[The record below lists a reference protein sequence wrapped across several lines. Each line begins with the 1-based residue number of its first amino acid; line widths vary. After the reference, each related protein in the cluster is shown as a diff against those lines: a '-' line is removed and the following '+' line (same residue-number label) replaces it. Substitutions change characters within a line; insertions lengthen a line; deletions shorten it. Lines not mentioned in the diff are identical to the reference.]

1 MTMTKEPCPI
11 GIKDCIPKGRNRCPN
26 ITACYSWTRPWPLP
40 LARIHTGNACLDP
53 LTFDSPYWLVDFHSL
68 YPPFSTAGTMQERN
82 WRDYFAD
89 YGYAQAEPLRRK
101 KQEE

>member
-1 MTMTKEPCPI
+1 M
-11 GIKDCIPKGRNRCPN
+11 N
-26 ITACYSWTRPWPLP
+26 
-40 LARIHTGNACLDP
+40 
-53 LTFDSPYWLVDFHSL
+53 
-68 YPPFSTAGTMQERN
+68 TAGSMQERN